1 MKSSTRHTSPKSAR
15 RTIVRQF
22 AESLAAE
29 GYVMEVSDSCIIL
42 DTEVGGVM
50 LTAFTKLP
58 LATLTAAIDLEPKGT
73 PEELLDLL
81 NRLNSES
88 IGVRY
93 FQDTGDTTTVW
104 GEMDVPIYGDG
115 INGVALAEMLES
127 YIFEYETAI
136 DTVHEA
142 GLLGE

>member
-1 MKSSTRHTSPKSAR
+1 MKSRPRHISPKSAR
-15 RTIVRQF
+15 RNTVRQF

-29 GYVMEVSDSCIIL
+29 GYVMEVSDGCIIV
-42 DTEVGGVM
+42 DTEVGRVM
-50 LTAFTKLP
+50 LTVFTKLP
-58 LATLTAAIDLEPKGT
+58 LATLTAAIALDPKGT

-81 NRLNSES
+81 NQLNNES
-88 IGVRY
+88 ISVRY

-104 GEMDVPIYGDG
+104 GEMDVLIYGDG
-115 INGVALAEMLES
+115 ITGVALAEMLES

-136 DTVHEA
+136 DTVHET